1 MRLVGHVFNKAS
13 DRFQAGKGLNGIGR
27 KTVAPSKTT
36 RHFKEPAMI
45 RIPRNIKVATAIAC
59 TMLGSTVASATEVI
73 VAAPE
78 ATAGGVAGCPPPY
91 ASHVQ
96 RRILSHADRGLPVLI
111 SFVHR
116 TQPMYNLQVTDAVA
130 VVEAERARRQGCT
143 RLANASAAR

>member
-1 MRLVGHVFNKAS
+1 
-13 DRFQAGKGLNGIGR
+13 
-27 KTVAPSKTT
+27 
-36 RHFKEPAMI
+36 MI

-78 ATAGGVAGCPPPY
+78 ANVGGVAGCPPPH